1 MELTP
6 ALSCSKIPTD
16 IFLSRSFAMQMIT
29 KTIMCVLTQIYYFE
43 SLLKE
48 ILLKEREERKK
59 EEKKTFIWGIGDS
72 YK

>member
-1 MELTP
+1 
-6 ALSCSKIPTD
+6 
-16 IFLSRSFAMQMIT
+16 MQMIT

-59 EEKKTFIWGIGDS
+59 EEKKNLYLGNRGFL
-72 YK
+72 